1 MSIRKV
7 TRDGR
12 GNIIEHKNWVVSAFQ
27 SEKPK
32 WKKRRDV
39 SPSGTLTTPSANPEA
54 DGVAL
59 PSSETSVSDKSAYL
73 SSASQ
78 PVQQEIDK
86 EVLKPAAKIVENFR
100 NPVKNDENLSEEDEL
115 FRDRTDD
122 GICQVLSLLSG
133 NKP

>member
-1 MSIRKV
+1 M
-7 TRDGR
+7 T
-12 GNIIEHKNWVVSAFQ
+12 
-27 SEKPK
+27 
-32 WKKRRDV
+32 
-39 SPSGTLTTPSANPEA
+39 
-54 DGVAL
+54 L